1 MLHALCAGGI
11 GAYMVD
17 IVVAAL
23 ITVFIIICAK
33 KGFVNCIIGF
43 ISTVLCLFLAVSL
56 AKVAVSV
63 TGGLFG
69 LQESLQT
76 SLIDAFSSIKGFD
89 IDVSGH
95 NIEELLASQDLS
107 AVIATL
113 VLKNYAGVDIA
124 VGTTLAMMV
133 GTTVAE
139 LTATLIAGV
148 ALFVIF
154 NLLMLL
160 LRKVIN
166 AITKKLKLLN
176 AINRILGALVGLIE
190 AVLIVS
196 LVISI
201 LAMIPSA
208 GMQEFFNSS
217 LILTFLYNN
226 NPLVAMLGWFI

>member
-1 MLHALCAGGI
+1 MLNALCAGGI

-17 IVVAAL
+17 IVVAAI
-23 ITVFIIICAK
+23 ITVFIVICAK

-56 AKVAVSV
+56 AKVVVSI

-69 LQESLQT
+69 LQASLES
-76 SLIDAFSSIKGFD
+76 SLINAFSTIAGFD

-95 NIEELLASQDLS
+95 NVEELLASQDLS

-113 VLKNYAGVDIA
+113 VLKNYAGMELA
-124 VGTTLAMMV
+124 AGTTLAMMV
-133 GTTVAE
+133 GATVAE
-139 LTATLIAGV
+139 LTATLISGV
-148 ALFVIF
+148 ALFLLF
-154 NLLMLL
+154 NLLMLI
-160 LRKVIN
+160 LRKVVN

-176 AINRILGALVGLIE
+176 ALNRILGALVGLIE
-190 AVLIVS
+190 SVLIVS

-208 GMQEFFNSS
+208 GMQSFFNSS